1 MSWPTGGEKTHARG
15 CRATCR
21 KGCACG
27 AIRLTDTGRTL
38 SSMATQKPEDANLSL
53 DQFADMNRR
62 FYASSSSPHGFI
74 RQRVRAVLVAGSRDD
89 HVLEAQ
95 RGLRLGKF
103 VAGFPQDD
111 PLLDPT
117 SVNSFVMTE
126 SVVLFHHA
134 AESLIRLVLAHIGD
148 PACPWLEMRRLT
160 FNRYHLDMDKL
171 HETLDTSEIRRSLM
185 AIFYGA
191 ESADTASHPAIAGT
205 WQALE
210 AALVQ
215 FLDVSITQLRSGGE
229 LYNAAKH
236 GLAIAGGED
245 RMKLLDGPEDE
256 GEGATD
262 DAQRMILSAQGHCL
276 TYLHKDPSPPRWM
289 MTVTW
294 ANPERNLALAQLA
307 ANLIENLWLVARAK
321 YLTDVDDPPP
331 KLHLP
336 DILANTLRITGNRS
350 GTDDMTVSTYL
361 RYENDGGVSGKVS
374 FS

>member
-1 MSWPTGGEKTHARG
+1 M
-15 CRATCR
+15 
-21 KGCACG
+21 
-27 AIRLTDTGRTL
+27 
-38 SSMATQKPEDANLSL
+38 

-103 VAGFPQDD
+103 VAGFPEDD

-160 FNRYHLDMDKL
+160 FNRYKSDMDRL
-171 HETLDTSEIRRSLM
+171 HETLDTNKTRRSLM
-185 AIFYGA
+185 AAFYGS
-191 ESADTASHPAIAGT
+191 ESADTASHPAIAGN

-210 AALVQ
+210 TALVQ
-215 FLDVSITQLRSGGE
+215 FLDVAITQLRSGGE

-236 GLAIAGGED
+236 GIAIAGGED
-245 RMKLLDGPEDE
+245 RLKLLDGSE
-256 GEGATD
+256 GEGERAVD
-262 DAQRMILSAQGHCL
+262 DAQRMILSADGHCL
-276 TYLHKDPSPPRWM
+276 TYLHKDPSPPPRWM

-294 ANPERNLALAQLA
+294 ANPERNLALTQLA
-307 ANLIENLWLVARAK
+307 ANLIENLWVVARAK
-321 YLTDVDDPPP
+321 YLTDANEPPP
-331 KLHLP
+331 KLHTP
-336 DILANTLRITGNRS
+336 DTLASTLRITGNRS
-350 GTDDMTVSTYL
+350 GTNDVTVSTYL
-361 RYENDGGVSGKVS
+361 RYEGDGGVSGKVS
-374 FS
+374 FSYPADGSDDGGSAAALRL